1 MTHVRSVLIWAAIV
15 VLILTWLP
23 LLAIRRIFDRDP
35 GRYATGRLFR
45 KLGVAISR
53 VNPNWHITIRGA
65 DDVNDRNPYIVVS
78 NHVSNADI
86 PLISNLPWEMKW
98 IAKKELFDT
107 PIIGWMMT
115 MAGDIPVARGQ
126 LRQRVS
132 VFKKSRYYLSRNI
145 SVMFFPEGTRSRSGK
160 MNRFNTGAFD
170 LAIREGLPILPLVID
185 GTRDCLPKKSWVFS
199 HRAEVRLE
207 VLQPITTNGY
217 KKSESKELTQHVRS
231 VMLRKLAEMRNLPV
245 EEVDAMA
252 STARR

>member
-1 MTHVRSVLIWAAIV
+1 MNHVRSVLIWAAIAI
-15 VLILTWLP
+15 LILTWLP

-35 GRYATGRLFR
+35 GLYSTGRLFR
-45 KLGVAISR
+45 NLGTAISR
-53 VNPNWHITIRGA
+53 VNPNWHITIQGA
-65 DDVNDRNPYIVVS
+65 EDIDDRNPYIVVS

-107 PIIGWMMT
+107 PVIGWMMS
-115 MAGDIPVARGQ
+115 MAGDIPVARGK
-126 LRQRVS
+126 LRQRVL
-132 VFKKSRYYLSRNI
+132 VFKKSRYYLSKNI

-199 HRAEVRLE
+199 HRADVRLE
-207 VLQPITTNGY
+207 VLQPIPTDRY
-217 KKSESKELTQHVRS
+217 KKSESNELTQEVRS
-231 VMLRKLAEMRNLPV
+231 VMLHKLAEMRNVPV

-252 STARR
+252 SAARR

>member
-1 MTHVRSVLIWAAIV
+1 MRSVLIWAAIV